1 MSLLLTK
8 VPRRPLRGFGSA
20 MSCRL
25 PSLVVVHFL
34 DLAPRPLS
42 TEQPESTPR
51 VSYLTTQVSTDCRID
66 FAVVCRV
73 VFKVFPR
80 RLWVELG
87 LPRPPFT
94 RSPNQR
100 TVLAG
105 GDSS

>member
-1 MSLLLTK
+1 
-8 VPRRPLRGFGSA
+8 

-73 VFKVFPR
+73 VLKCSLVACESS
-80 RLWVELG
+80 WVSEPSL
-87 LPRPPFT
+87 
-94 RSPNQR
+94 
-100 TVLAG
+100 
-105 GDSS
+105 